1 VRNKN
6 GPPRGRFDP
15 EGPDA
20 QRARGQRV
28 LGAILGELDA
38 DKGAVAPPRAIAED
52 LGVIPPFVRE
62 MLRDLAMPGYRVLPW
77 ERDGM
82 RYRDPRAF
90 PKSSVASWSTHD
102 TAPIDGWWPE
112 FSEAERAQFEQ
123 RAGIRSDAAPGARSL
138 ALLAD
143 LYGSSSDLALVLGQE
158 LLGVTD
164 RINTPATVGPQNWT
178 WRLPR
183 PIEDLQEDPVLTA
196 RFDAIRQLVERS
208 GR

>member
-1 VRNKN
+1 
-6 GPPRGRFDP
+6 
-15 EGPDA
+15 
-20 QRARGQRV
+20 
-28 LGAILGELDA
+28 
-38 DKGAVAPPRAIAED
+38 
-52 LGVIPPFVRE
+52 

-112 FSEAERAQFEQ
+112 FSEAERAQLEE
-123 RAGIRSDAAPGARSL
+123 RAGIRGDAAPASRSL

-143 LYGSSSDLALVLGQE
+143 LYGSSSDLVLVLAQE
-158 LLGVTD
+158 LLGLTE

-183 PIEDLQEDPVLTA
+183 AIEDLQEDPAVVA
-196 RFDAIRQLVERS
+196 RFDAIRSRVERS